1 MPIVSKRAR
10 KYFNTDVTPTR
21 EMDSESELLKTIKFS
36 KNIFKLKLPQ
46 ATYEQL
52 SYATI
57 PVHNSKSL
65 QHKQLR
71 NHMTSKT
78 ILQEKVPL
86 LPKITTSTRGG
97 NNLNNSTNSGDGD
110 DEYEQDFETE
120 EKRNL
125 LEKPKSRSYSGRKD
139 IEIKNYA

>member
-1 MPIVSKRAR
+1 MAKRTR
-10 KYFNTDVTPTR
+10 KYFPEAAPSKDI
-21 EMDSESELLKTIKFS
+21 ESESELLKTIKFS
-36 KNIFKLKLPQ
+36 KNLFKLKLPQ

-52 SYATI
+52 SFATI

-78 ILQEKVPL
+78 MIKDTQSTL

-110 DEYEQDFETE
+110 DEYEQDFELDE
-120 EKRNL
+120 R
-125 LEKPKSRSYSGRKD
+125 KP
-139 IEIKNYA
+139 